1 MGADS
6 ASKKRKL
13 DDVVDDA
20 ERERK
25 AEKKRQK
32 KAAKLAVQ
40 ENEQQEAQVR
50 GLSRVVERWLTRIMK
65 AVNGMDVD
73 GTDAKAEKKKRK
85 KEKRAKLAEAANEVS
100 RFKFPRCAPD
110 TWAGL
115 LTHRFRLHLMRH
127 LSLHQN

>member
-50 GLSRVVERWLTRIMK
+50 GLSGSWVQAMATQR
-65 AVNGMDVD
+65 
-73 GTDAKAEKKKRK
+73 
-85 KEKRAKLAEAANEVS
+85 
-100 RFKFPRCAPD
+100 
-110 TWAGL
+110 
-115 LTHRFRLHLMRH
+115 
-127 LSLHQN
+127 